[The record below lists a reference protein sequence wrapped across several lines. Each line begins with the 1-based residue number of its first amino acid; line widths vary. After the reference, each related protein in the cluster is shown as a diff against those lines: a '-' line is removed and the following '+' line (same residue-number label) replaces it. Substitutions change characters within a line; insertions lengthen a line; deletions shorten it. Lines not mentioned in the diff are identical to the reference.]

1 MSDAVTVNPMALW
14 DALLARVAHT
24 LHHPT
29 DVDFAARV
37 EVLTD
42 DIHAALA
49 HNRDAG
55 IFALLL
61 NEDEAGYAV
70 THALRTALLAT
81 LVAERCGW
89 SLEARRTLVRAGL
102 TMNIAMLALQN
113 TLAAQ
118 ATPPTQRQ
126 RIDIASHTT
135 RGRAMLEAAGVT
147 DADWLNTVEHHHVTS
162 GGHALPR
169 QRQGLC
175 PLACMLH
182 YVDVYLAKL
191 SPRATRAAMA
201 VHIAAREFHV
211 SAGGSDNPYVSA
223 ILDEMGVFPPGT
235 FVKLRNGETALVLR
249 RGPTPEAPVTH
260 SLLSPDAQPMPTPTA
275 RDTTLAEYKVVAAL
289 PRGQVKLTRQQR
301 QGLVC
306 SAR

>member
-1 MSDAVTVNPMALW
+1 
-14 DALLARVAHT
+14 
-24 LHHPT
+24 
-29 DVDFAARV
+29 
-37 EVLTD
+37 
-42 DIHAALA
+42 
-49 HNRDAG
+49 
-55 IFALLL
+55 
-61 NEDEAGYAV
+61 
-70 THALRTALLAT
+70 
-81 LVAERCGW
+81 
-89 SLEARRTLVRAGL
+89 
-102 TMNIAMLALQN
+102 
-113 TLAAQ
+113 
-118 ATPPTQRQ
+118 
-126 RIDIASHTT
+126 
-135 RGRAMLEAAGVT
+135 
-147 DADWLNTVEHHHVTS
+147 
-162 GGHALPR
+162 
-169 QRQGLC
+169 
-175 PLACMLH
+175 MLH